1 MILFIKKRLFWGS
14 AQYIPYSLTHS
25 LTLLTHLYSAFERM
39 RQYCLN
45 CSKNADFRPS
55 FDIFGLQDTI
65 ILQQIA
71 LTIIQMESSP
81 KNSLGGGNRD
91 SLCSIE
97 ERRESG
103 GLLLGTY
110 NSNEDYEVCLLTHSL
125 THLLTH
131 SLTYSLTHLLTHSL
145 TYLLTHSLTH
155 LLTHRM
161 ILKRTLSSWLSVVT
175 TIQMTWMC

>member
-1 MILFIKKRLFWGS
+1 MHSTSHTHLLT
-14 AQYIPYSLTHS
+14 YSLT
-25 LTLLTHLYSAFERM
+25 YSAFERM
-39 RQYCLN
+39 KKYCQN

-55 FDIFGLQDTI
+55 FDIFGLQDT

-110 NSNEDYEVCLLTHSL
+110 NSNEDYEVCLLTH
-125 THLLTH
+125 
-131 SLTYSLTHLLTHSL
+131 
-145 TYLLTHSLTH
+145 LLTHSLTH
-155 LLTHRM
+155 SL
-161 ILKRTLSSWLSVVT
+161 IG
-175 TIQMTWMC
+175 